1 MALCNCLTLMLVL
14 EPPFDF
20 GTCSLSK
27 VWIAVLTPVLIFT
40 YFSNIPWVS
49 RQELLFRISCV
60 GIYIF
65 ESALVEASTDL
76 LLLHVTSHTDRHR
89 DLGGRVPAD
98 FFFFFFNH
106 TQKLYFR
113 KLNLSA
119 YTCMH
124 YSQNLSSA
132 AIVFN
137 RRIKISITKN
147 FPFGFSTKALC
158 LLANFYNDSHLLISR
173 HHKEIKTKN
182 QVIE

>member
-1 MALCNCLTLMLVL
+1 MWNHIILHAWRLLNSIGCWSSLQTEELKKRGEKQPFKMALCNCLTLMLVL

-98 FFFFFFNH
+98 FFFFF
-106 TQKLYFR
+106 
-113 KLNLSA
+113 
-119 YTCMH
+119 
-124 YSQNLSSA
+124 
-132 AIVFN
+132 
-137 RRIKISITKN
+137 
-147 FPFGFSTKALC
+147 
-158 LLANFYNDSHLLISR
+158 
-173 HHKEIKTKN
+173 
-182 QVIE
+182 